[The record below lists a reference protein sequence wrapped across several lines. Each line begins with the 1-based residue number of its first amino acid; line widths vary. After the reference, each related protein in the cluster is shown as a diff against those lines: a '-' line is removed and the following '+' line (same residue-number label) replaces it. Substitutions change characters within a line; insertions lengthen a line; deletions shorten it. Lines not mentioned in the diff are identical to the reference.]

1 MEDLVFHD
9 SCHGNPYLHLLIK
22 TILKWLQFHAKWQ
35 KIVPALG
42 LICGFCVKDG
52 IHPCTVQTK
61 TKSCSLCVTIVW
73 NWPIYLHG
81 WSLVCDPL
89 IWNSKFSGFCWYML
103 AAMLLPSSLQNYVG
117 TKIIFTGENHFHSC
131 WGCWLQQR
139 ISLLSS
145 VYYNGTGI
153 IFFSLYHDSNKVDRH
168 LPITPLAARLAE
180 LKEWSLSIQ
189 SRMPSHSTQGL
200 FLCSMLTSLVHYCML
215 FFAHVK
221 CTVSW

>member
-89 IWNSKFSGFCWYML
+89 IWNSKFS
-103 AAMLLPSSLQNYVG
+103 
-117 TKIIFTGENHFHSC
+117 
-131 WGCWLQQR
+131 
-139 ISLLSS
+139 
-145 VYYNGTGI
+145 
-153 IFFSLYHDSNKVDRH
+153 
-168 LPITPLAARLAE
+168 
-180 LKEWSLSIQ
+180 
-189 SRMPSHSTQGL
+189 TQGL
-200 FLCSMLTSLVHYCML
+200 FLCSMLTSLVHYSML
-215 FFAHVK
+215 FFVHVK
-221 CTVSW
+221 MHSKLVRLLLFNWPHVTWTTVHNLPIRKIILYKLPNWKTTFPSFAFIFPWCLDVVPIIFPGM